1 MSTIRSKYLLLKSNK
16 IRECYYIYENK
27 SSSCNFNFMKIDT
40 SVNDTVFIYS
50 RMNFDPQADQR
61 TTGFRASI

>member
-1 MSTIRSKYLLLKSNK
+1 
-16 IRECYYIYENK
+16 
-27 SSSCNFNFMKIDT
+27 MKIDT

-61 TTGFRASI
+61 TTGFRGSI